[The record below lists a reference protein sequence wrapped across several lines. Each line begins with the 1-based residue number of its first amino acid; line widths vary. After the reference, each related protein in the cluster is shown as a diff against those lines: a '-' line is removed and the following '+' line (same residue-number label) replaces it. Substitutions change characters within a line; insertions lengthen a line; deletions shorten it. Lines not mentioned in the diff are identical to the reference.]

1 MKKERMEY
9 LHLASERYSND
20 DMEPS
25 KAFKMKLNDI
35 WAEARMVEYEFKRRR
50 ATVSRNASE
59 RSDASPL
66 DDNLPLQPEAGS

>member
-1 MKKERMEY
+1 MMPR
-9 LHLASERYSND
+9 LHRKIPLTELQ
-20 DMEPS
+20 PS
-25 KAFKMKLNDI
+25 KAFKMKLDDI